1 MLAVVFASLF
11 LSCAAF
17 VPGAPPSHAPAHA
30 PLLRTSSASVLMQQR
45 RGAPKKKKDDGPPPF
60 SGFGS
65 AEEERRQ
72 KLEVGTNW
80 PPRTSTVAGEGY
92 QFFQG
97 PTPKTGVQE
106 GMPGFFEGV
115 GEGLSEANT
124 GAFVAIGAAAVGS
137 AALFTFLA
145 SA

>member
-30 PLLRTSSASVLMQQR
+30 PLLRTSPRPSMAEE
-45 RGAPKKKKDDGPPPF
+45 GAPKKKDDGPPPF

>member
-1 MLAVVFASLF
+1 M
-11 LSCAAF
+11 
-17 VPGAPPSHAPAHA
+17 
-30 PLLRTSSASVLMQQR
+30 T
-45 RGAPKKKKDDGPPPF
+45 
-60 SGFGS
+60 
-65 AEEERRQ
+65 ERRQ